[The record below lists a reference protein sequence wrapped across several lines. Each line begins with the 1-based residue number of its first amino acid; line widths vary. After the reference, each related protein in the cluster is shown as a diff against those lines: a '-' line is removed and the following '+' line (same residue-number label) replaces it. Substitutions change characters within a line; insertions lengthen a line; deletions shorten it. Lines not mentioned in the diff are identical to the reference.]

1 MVMKYDGKL
10 MRERKRVC
18 VCVCVTS
25 AGMEAQYVFSEIIH
39 IISANSSNVTT
50 RIAYVKHLQ
59 LNPITSAQAS
69 SCKISFYIYSR
80 FSDKCFQIYFNNID
94 IYNKCQFPN
103 GNSFFGAC
111 HATSQIS
118 RWRLT
123 GLIRREFGQT
133 WSRFLWN
140 CIVMHCNVWW
150 TESSLAPASLPPDS
164 DVSRDD
170 RVLLSIFQAR
180 LAMIWEAIRHET
192 AM

>member
-1 MVMKYDGKL
+1 

-80 FSDKCFQIYFNNID
+80 CSDKCFQIYFNNID

-133 WSRFLWN
+133 RFANHHLYYWFF
-140 CIVMHCNVWW
+140 
-150 TESSLAPASLPPDS
+150 
-164 DVSRDD
+164 
-170 RVLLSIFQAR
+170 LSVCCFI
-180 LAMIWEAIRHET
+180 MAIRTITGLFMSMDSPFESQI
-192 AM
+192 